1 MEARKGITDD
11 RLMRMPK
18 LGKKAEG
25 GRGGLSS
32 EYGKETWMT
41 ISTQATNPSAE
52 TLQARKIANQQSIT
66 SRDKK
71 RKTRPKPIERIQ
83 DEADEMEKMI
93 SETSGLSLESAN
105 SVEGRVAK
113 IDKKNYFVPGLK
125 SAYQHPNDARSKL
138 TVDQFSKFLKHLFK
152 NDFKQDVEFLR
163 MNRFY
168 CPVRRKKKCLVL
180 DLDETLVFAHNEYSD
195 TNYDEAID
203 LYIGEGKKHRILV
216 YYRPFLREFLDYVSP
231 KWEIGIFTS
240 SSSIYANAILQRI
253 DPDNKYFD
261 FRLYKSACYRD
272 CNNHLVKDLD
282 LLGNRE
288 LKDTVLVDNSID
300 AVIYQL
306 DNCVPVQ
313 SFYGDQEDR
322 QLVDLAKYLDLLY
335 EEDDVRV
342 LNQKY
347 FQLKRFLDFDSLQAI
362 EKFII
367 EEL

>member
-1 MEARKGITDD
+1 MEHKKRTQYGNNIKT
-11 RLMRMPK
+11 PN
-18 LGKKAEG
+18 LGKNPLSGK
-25 GRGGLSS
+25 GGLSS

-41 ISTQATNPSAE
+41 ISTQATNPSSL
-52 TLQARKIANQQSIT
+52 TLQVRKNANQQSLT
-66 SRDKK
+66 SKEKK
-71 RKTRPKPIERIQ
+71 RKSRPKPIERIQ
-83 DEADEMEKMI
+83 DENDEMEKMI

-105 SVEGRVAK
+105 SGELGTAK
-113 IDKKNYFVPGLK
+113 LEKKNYFVPGLK
-125 SAYQHPNDARSKL
+125 TAYQHPEDARSKL

-261 FRLYKSACYRD
+261 FRLYKNACYRD

-335 EEDDVRV
+335 EEEDVRR

-367 EEL
+367 QEL